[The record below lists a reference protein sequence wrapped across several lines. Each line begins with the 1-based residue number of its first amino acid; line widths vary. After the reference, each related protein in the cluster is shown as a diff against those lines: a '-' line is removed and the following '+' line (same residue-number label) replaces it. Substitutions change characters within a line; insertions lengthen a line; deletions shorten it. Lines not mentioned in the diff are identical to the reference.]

1 MTSQTETPTQDR
13 AARWLRGPL
22 RPFRNGQYRL
32 LNGSVVFAL
41 VAGGTWIIALVW
53 QVIAWGGGAAEL
65 SLVSTSGAVGMI
77 AASLLGGVIADRIPQ
92 RRILLVVTAVRLV
105 AIGTVAALALTGFLQ
120 VWMLAIVA
128 FVIGVGNGFTFPAYS
143 ALLPMIVPEED
154 LLAVNGLEGAM
165 RPVIGQVAGPALAS
179 AVVAAAS
186 PAAAIA
192 LVALFELAGLLCL
205 IAMKPVAL
213 RRESEG
219 HSAGAL
225 LTDLREGVQY
235 MTRTAWLAATI
246 LFAAV
251 LILLI
256 MGPIEVLIPFLL
268 KDRAGG
274 GPGDHA
280 IVLAAFGIGGTLGS
294 LGMATR
300 KLPRRYLTVMVSLWG
315 LGCLPLVV
323 VGVATN
329 VWVIAGAVFVVG
341 ALFSAPMV
349 IWGTLLQRRVPP
361 ALLGRVSSLDFFVSL
376 VFMPV
381 SIAMAGPV
389 SKAIGLS
396 TVFLIAGVV
405 PLLLAVV
412 AIVVAKLPQDEIAHP
427 LDTEP
432 VAEPKLA
439 SVTELPVRDDCDGV
453 PCAQAA

>member
-1 MTSQTETPTQDR
+1 MSIQTETPTQDR
-13 AARWLRGPL
+13 AVRWLRGPL
-22 RPFRNGQYRL
+22 RPFRNRQYRL

-41 VAGGTWIIALVW
+41 VAGGVWIIALVW

-92 RRILLVVTAVRLV
+92 RRILVVVTAVRL
-105 AIGTVAALALTGFLQ
+105 ATIGTVATLALTGLLQ

-192 LVALFELAGLLCL
+192 LVAVFELAGLLCL
-205 IAMKPVAL
+205 VAMKPVELSRAQ
-213 RRESEG
+213 EG

-225 LTDLREGVQY
+225 LTDLREGVRY
-235 MTRTAWLAATI
+235 MTRTAWLASTI

-280 IVLAAFGIGGTLGS
+280 IVLAAFGVGGSLGS
-294 LGMATR
+294 LAMASM
-300 KLPRRYLTVMVSLWG
+300 KLPRRYLTVMVSMWG
-315 LGCLPLVV
+315 IGCLPLVL
-323 VGVATN
+323 VGVATD
-329 VWVIAGAVFVVG
+329 VWVIASAVFVVG

-432 VAEPKLA
+432 EAKVAT
-439 SVTELPVRDDCDGV
+439 VTELPVRTDCDGV

>member
-1 MTSQTETPTQDR
+1 MSIQTETPTQDR
-13 AARWLRGPL
+13 AVRWLRGPL
-22 RPFRNGQYRL
+22 RPFRNRQYRL

-41 VAGGTWIIALVW
+41 VAGGVWIIALVW

-92 RRILLVVTAVRLV
+92 RRILVVVTAVRL
-105 AIGTVAALALTGFLQ
+105 ATIGTVATLALTGLLQ

-192 LVALFELAGLLCL
+192 LVAVFELAGLLCL
-205 IAMKPVAL
+205 VALKPVELSRAQ
-213 RRESEG
+213 EG

-225 LTDLREGVQY
+225 LTDLREGVRY
-235 MTRTAWLAATI
+235 MTRTAWLASTI

-280 IVLAAFGIGGTLGS
+280 IVLAAFGVGGSLGS
-294 LGMATR
+294 LAMASM
-300 KLPRRYLTVMVSLWG
+300 KLPRRYLTVMVSMWG
-315 LGCLPLVV
+315 IGCLPLVL
-323 VGVATN
+323 VGVATD
-329 VWVIAGAVFVVG
+329 VWVIASAVFVVG

-432 VAEPKLA
+432 EAKVAT
-439 SVTELPVRDDCDGV
+439 VTELPVRTDCDGV